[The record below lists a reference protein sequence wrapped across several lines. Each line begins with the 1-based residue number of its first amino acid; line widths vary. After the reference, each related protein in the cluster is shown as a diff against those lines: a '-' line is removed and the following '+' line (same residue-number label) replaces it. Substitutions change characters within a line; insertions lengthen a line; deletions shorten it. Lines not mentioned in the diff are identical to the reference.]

1 MANEVKDD
9 VLDTLKDRYLTF
21 PMSDKTLAFEVE
33 FVNEIIDVQ
42 DITFVPM
49 VPSYIEG
56 VINLRGKVIPIIN
69 FYKLFNIDKA
79 KHKRIRCMAIIE
91 YKDTCIGVMVERVNE
106 VLEITPDKIVG
117 AVANENAEAT
127 NTDAEVLDGAEVK
140 SSENTDNDNLSG
152 EDKAIAEFV
161 KATAELDEYNCLI
174 IDIDKLIAIRK

>member
-1 MANEVKDD
+1 MAIEVRDD

-21 PMSDKTLAFEVE
+21 PMSDKTLAFEVK

-69 FYKLFNIDKA
+69 FYKLFNIDKS
-79 KHKRIRCMAIIE
+79 KHNRIRCMAIIE
-91 YKDTCIGVMVERVNE
+91 YRDTCIGVMVERVNE
-106 VLEITPDKIVG
+106 VLEITPDKIVDL
-117 AVANENAEAT
+117 AEE
-127 NTDAEVLDGAEVK
+127 TDAESDDTDEIKAV
-140 SSENTDNDNLSG
+140 ENTNYENLSD

>member
-9 VLDTLKDRYLTF
+9 VIETLKDRYLTF
-21 PMSDKTLAFEVE
+21 PMGDKTLALEVD

-42 DITFVPM
+42 AITYVPM

-56 VINLRGKVIPIIN
+56 VINLRGKVVPIIN
-69 FYKLFNIDKA
+69 FYKLFSVDES

-106 VLEITPDKIVG
+106 VLEITPDKIVTIPTETSAESDKTSEDG
-117 AVANENAEAT
+117 GEAEAAKPKKEI
-127 NTDAEVLDGAEVK
+127 DE
-140 SSENTDNDNLSG
+140 NLSE
-152 EDKAIAEFV
+152 EDKALAEFV
-161 KATAELDEYNCLI
+161 KSTADLEEYSCSI